1 MEGRIRREKNAIAL
15 SVTRNPSTLVCPDI
29 QNTAAGK
36 IRAASE
42 ISDLRNFVQN
52 GGDGA
57 HRANQRRGV
66 FRGSLEGS
74 DQGKGASLG

>member
-1 MEGRIRREKNAIAL
+1 
-15 SVTRNPSTLVCPDI
+15 LVCPDI

-57 HRANQRRGV
+57 HRANQRI

-74 DQGKGASLG
+74 DHGKGASLG